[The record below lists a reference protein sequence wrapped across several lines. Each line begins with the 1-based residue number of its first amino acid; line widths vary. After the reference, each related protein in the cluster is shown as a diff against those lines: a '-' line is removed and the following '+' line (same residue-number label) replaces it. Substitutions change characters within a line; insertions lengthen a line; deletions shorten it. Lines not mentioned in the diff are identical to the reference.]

1 MSTDMSTDMSKTRS
15 ETRPSRR
22 ALLKAGAGIAAGAAL
37 PAAASAQ
44 SGQGADPDLARLQS
58 QRRILLKG
66 GVVLTMDPQIGH
78 FANADVLIED
88 GKIREVRPGITASDA
103 ATVDASNR
111 IIIPGFTDT
120 HSHSYQGI
128 LRNILSNGRVD
139 PDYNRDIIG
148 KITPAYT
155 PQDAY
160 VGMLATA
167 LGMIDMGTTGV
178 VDVSQVNNT
187 PEHSDA
193 LIKALQDSGIR
204 AVFGYSAGSAGAG
217 MQHPQDIARLKRTYF
232 SSKDQLLTLALG
244 IGPDPKMFQ
253 VARDN
258 DVPVVAHLRNT
269 LPQRDDGARLKALKQ
284 AGLLRPGDEF
294 IHLLHMPAEPLQLI
308 KDTGCHV
315 SLSTAIEMT
324 MGHGIPAIQ
333 NVLDVGLRPSL
344 SSDHAVTLSSDMFSM
359 MRMTGVV
366 QRYGVYEREK
376 ANAPNAPKVL
386 TCREILGF
394 GTINGARC
402 ANVDGKA
409 GTLTPGKD
417 ADLLMLKAD
426 SIDIWPLN
434 NAYGAVVNLMGPGHV
449 EAVLI
454 AGKVKK
460 WRGNLVGVD
469 MPRVLQSMR
478 DARDGVLRRAN
489 FPMDLFG

>member
-1 MSTDMSTDMSKTRS
+1 MSKKHTDN
-15 ETRPSRR
+15 TGSRR
-22 ALLKAGAGIAAGAAL
+22 AFLKAGAGLAAGAAL
-37 PAAASAQ
+37 PVAASAQ
-44 SGQGADPDLARLQS
+44 VPAQGGQGADTDLARLQS

-66 GVVLTMDPQIGH
+66 GVVLTMDRQAGN
-78 FANADVLIED
+78 FANADVLIEN
-88 GKIREVRPGITASDA
+88 GRIREVRPDIAASEVV
-103 ATVDASNR
+103 TIDASNR

-139 PDYNRDIIG
+139 PDYNRDIVG
-148 KITPAYT
+148 RITPAYT

-167 LGMIDMGTTGV
+167 LGMIDMGTTCV

-193 LIKALQDSGIR
+193 LIKALQDAGIR
-204 AVFGYSAGSAGAG
+204 AVFGYSAGAAGAG
-217 MQHPQDIARLKRTYF
+217 MQHPQDISRLKRTYF

-253 VARDN
+253 VARGN
-258 DVPVVAHLRNT
+258 GVPVVAHLRNT
-269 LPQRDDGARLKALKQ
+269 LPQRDDGARLKALSQ

-308 KDTGCHV
+308 KDSGCHV

-333 NVLDVGLRPSL
+333 NVLDVGLQPSL

-366 QRYGVYEREK
+366 QRYGVYERERTNSQNTAK
-376 ANAPNAPKVL
+376 LL
-386 TCREILGF
+386 TCREILEF

-402 ANVDGKA
+402 ANVDGKV
-409 GTLTPGKD
+409 GTLTPGKE

-426 SIDIWPLN
+426 SIDVWPLN
-434 NAYGAVVNLMGPGHV
+434 NAYGAVVNLMGPAHV
-449 EAVLI
+449 EAVFI
-454 AGKVKK
+454 AGRVKK

-469 MPRVLQSMR
+469 TPRVLRSMQE
-478 DARDGVLRRAN
+478 ARDGVLRRAN